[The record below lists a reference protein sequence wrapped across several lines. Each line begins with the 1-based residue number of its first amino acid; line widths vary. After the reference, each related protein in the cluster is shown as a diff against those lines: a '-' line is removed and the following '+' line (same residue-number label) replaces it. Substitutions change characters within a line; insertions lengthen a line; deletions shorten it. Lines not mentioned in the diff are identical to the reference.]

1 MRRGLTP
8 FTVFALVAGFL
19 FLYLPI
25 AIVVVYSFNDSTLVV
40 AWGGWSLRWYR
51 GLPANANLVDATLV
65 SLAIAAL
72 SATAAT
78 VVGTL
83 AAIVLTRVRRFRGRM
98 TVASLVYAPLVM
110 PDIIIGIALLLLF
123 VAVDADRGM
132 WTIAVAHTVLT
143 MSFAAVVVQ
152 ARLAT
157 FDTSLEEA
165 AMDLG
170 CPPLKTFLTVTLP
183 LIWPALGAAW
193 MLAFTQSL
201 DEVVIANFVTGAGTR
216 TLPIYIYDQAHTG
229 VKPEINAVCTVW
241 MIVVAIAVACASV
254 LIRRS
259 QAGQERTA
267 ALAAM
272 PSS

>member
-1 MRRGLTP
+1 MRQGLTP
-8 FTVFALVAGFL
+8 FTVFALIVGCL

-25 AIVVVYSFNDSTLVV
+25 AIVVVYSFNASTLVM
-40 AWGGWSLRWYR
+40 AWGGWSLRWYE
-51 GLPANANLVDATLV
+51 GLAANAGIIDASLV

-78 VVGTL
+78 LVGTL
-83 AAIVLTRVRRFRGRM
+83 AAIVLMRVRRFRGRTM
-98 TVASLVYAPLVM
+98 FAGLVYAPLVM

-123 VAVDADRGM
+123 VAADVERGI
-132 WTIAVAHTVLT
+132 WTIAAAHTVLT

-170 CPPLKTFLTVTLP
+170 CPPLKTFLVVTLP

-193 MLAFTQSL
+193 MLAFTLSL
-201 DEVVIANFVTGAGTR
+201 DDVVIANFATGAGTK

-229 VKPEINAVCTVW
+229 VKPEINAICTVW
-241 MIVVAIAVACASV
+241 MVVVAIAVASASV

-259 QAGQERTA
+259 QIEQERTA
-267 ALAAM
+267 AAGGT
-272 PSS
+272 P

>member
-1 MRRGLTP
+1 MRPGLTP
-8 FTVFALVAGFL
+8 ITIAALIAGCL

-25 AIVVVYSFNDSTLVV
+25 AIVVVYSFNASTLVM
-40 AWGGWSLRWYR
+40 AWGGWSLRWYK
-51 GLPANANLVDATLV
+51 GLTANADLLDASLV
-65 SLAIAAL
+65 SLAIAL

-98 TVASLVYAPLVM
+98 AFAGLVYAPLVM

-123 VAVDADRGM
+123 VAVDADRGI

-152 ARLAT
+152 ARLST

-170 CPPLKTFLTVTLP
+170 CPPLKTFLVVTLP

-193 MLAFTQSL
+193 MLAFTLSL
-201 DEVVIANFVTGAGTR
+201 DDVVIANFVTGAGTR

-229 VKPEINAVCTVW
+229 VKPEINAICTVW
-241 MIVVAIAVACASV
+241 MIVVAIAVACAS
-254 LIRRS
+254 LMIRRS
-259 QAGQERTA
+259 QVEQQRGA

-272 PSS
+272 P